1 METCDRSPNSEEAIE
16 RKKKWKCCFGK
27 FVPVTWE
34 PTVESH
40 LEAPFTFS
48 LSLSV
53 FFFYRLFLCA
63 CVNCLTVSL
72 NPWIDVSVSLA
83 PVLWGWQLLFW
94 WAVWTDATD
103 SESNRCWLSLH
114 AMSKTLCIIESEG
127 VFFFFVCLDVFL
139 CEVMLLGNG
148 MMHQTAHSRSWRE
161 WYISC
166 CTVLL
171 CKRRNISWNEVFGIL
186 GNSNFSE
193 FRKSSQSQG
202 RINDKHR

>member
-1 METCDRSPNSEEAIE
+1 MFLVDTYSSRGSPRQKVSRPNLIANLADYVLMRSTHKLSQTLVAAYFPNRYCQLTYFLSSNLLLSLSL
-16 RKKKWKCCFGK
+16 F
-27 FVPVTWE
+27 F
-34 PTVESH
+34 S
-40 LEAPFTFS
+40 LSLSLS

-127 VFFFFVCLDVFL
+127 VFFFFC
-139 CEVMLLGNG
+139 M
-148 MMHQTAHSRSWRE
+148 
-161 WYISC
+161 
-166 CTVLL
+166 
-171 CKRRNISWNEVFGIL
+171 FGCIFVW
-186 GNSNFSE
+186 GYAF
-193 FRKSSQSQG
+193 G
-202 RINDKHR
+202 